1 MSQGAA
7 GAFVMALLTQ
17 KLIFKSG
24 SSPSATDTN
33 HLVAESLLSEE
44 ALLVCK
50 LLAIDPEDILPRD
63 ISQFSEEEK
72 LAKKLSK

>member
-1 MSQGAA
+1 M
-7 GAFVMALLTQ
+7 
-17 KLIFKSG
+17 IFKSG
-24 SSPSATDTN
+24 SSPSASDTN

-63 ISQFSEEEK
+63 ISQFQEDNVQG
-72 LAKKLSK
+72 KKLSKQRI